1 MFRFITIISVL
12 IFFQSVLVAQVAGDE
27 CKYAIKLPSVN
38 NYCSE
43 DGQFTNVGAKADP
56 EFIEATNECVSLKW
70 INGVWFS
77 FIPLEPAVL
86 IRIFGKDNGG
96 TMQSPKVVLFKNCGE
111 YLSCSPGNDIGT
123 CEFVFDDL
131 LIGHEYYF
139 MVESSLGGEGTF
151 KVCFESFKPVKSPE
165 ADCKNGVVLCDD
177 SPFVVNSLTGVGN
190 DNNEIDPFSCIQSEF
205 ASAWYKW
212 TCDKPGTLTFVLTPN
227 NNLPGK
233 ISDDLDFAIYELP
246 TGLDDCKNKKMVRCE
261 AGGAN
266 TDEFGQQ
273 KPLENWK
280 NCNGPTGLAF
290 GEKDT
295 TEPSGCPTGSNNFL
309 KPLDMEAGKSYVL
322 VVNNYSR
329 SGLGF
334 GINFGGSGT
343 FLGPKPDFEINAN
356 KAFECDKTVVI
367 SNKSVANTDSIVS
380 YDWSFGDRSNPERAN
395 GKGPFNVEYTS
406 FGNKTAALT
415 VETSRGCVVT
425 KILDFYVEACCKDTS
440 TLKATA
446 NPKDLRCFEIPEGS
460 ILASGAGGAPEY
472 KYSIDGK
479 QFVSNPLFS
488 TLKAGNYNIWVQD
501 LKGCEDSISIK
512 VNQPEQ
518 LIADAGPDRTIE
530 LGQSTFLN
538 GSYTP
543 RGYNVKQY
551 WTPNYNLVD
560 SSDFKTE
567 AYPYKTTKYTLTVV
581 QDSTGCTDTDDMTVF
596 VIANRE
602 VRIPNVF
609 SPNDDGYN
617 DYFTAYN
624 VKAGVQIDEL
634 MIFDRWGE
642 LIFDK
647 KNIPLGDHYKGWNG
661 RFKGQKVNSGVYVYL
676 IKVRFL
682 DDEVINFAGDIT
694 VLN

>member
-12 IFFQSVLVAQVAGDE
+12 IFFQSVLLAQVAGDE
-27 CKYAIKLPSVN
+27 CENAINLTNVKDW
-38 NYCSE
+38 CSKNGE
-43 DGQFTNVGAKADP
+43 FSNVGATASAYGAPDCWDKVDNDIWFRFTAV
-56 EFIEATNECVSLKW
+56 ATAVTVVVSGAGNDGNIK
-70 INGVWFS
+70 S
-77 FIPLEPAVL
+77 PLMQ
-86 IRIFGKDNGG
+86 IYQDNGCFGNLYG
-96 TMQSPKVVLFKNCGE
+96 TQCAADFNNSNAVELNEGALTIGQS
-111 YLSCSPGNDIGT
+111 YLLRVDGQNGST
-123 CEFVFDDL
+123 
-131 LIGHEYYF
+131 
-139 MVESSLGGEGTF
+139 GTF
-151 KVCFESFKPVKSPE
+151 KLCIKNFFPPVEPGQDCSSAALLCDKSPFTI
-165 ADCKNGVVLCDD
+165 KYL
-177 SPFVVNSLTGVGN
+177 SGVGLDPHETDN
-190 DNNEIDPFSCIQSEF
+190 DCISFEKQTTWFKWIAKNN
-205 ASAWYKW
+205 
-212 TCDKPGTLTFVLTPN
+212 GTLTFTLTPN
-227 NNLPGK
+227 LV
-233 ISDDLDFAIYELP
+233 IDDIDFVVYELP
-246 TGLDDCKNKKMVRCE
+246 GGINDCAGKQWLRCNATFGGDYAPCGPKTGLSLLSKDIIEDANCDKGEDGFVKYIDMV
-261 AGGAN
+261 AGKAYALVINNFTVSGKGFAI
-266 TDEFGQQ
+266 EFGGTG
-273 KPLENWK
+273 EFE
-280 NCNGPTGLAF
+280 GPQPDF
-290 GEKDT
+290 IFEP
-295 TEPSGCPTGSNNFL
+295 PSG
-309 KPLDMEAGKSYVL
+309 
-322 VVNNYSR
+322 
-329 SGLGF
+329 
-334 GINFGGSGT
+334 
-343 FLGPKPDFEINAN
+343 
-356 KAFECDKTVVI
+356 
-367 SNKSVANTDSIVS
+367 
-380 YDWSFGDRSNPERAN
+380 
-395 GKGPFNVEYTS
+395 
-406 FGNKTAALT
+406 
-415 VETSRGCVVT
+415 
-425 KILDFYVEACCKDTS
+425 
-440 TLKATA
+440 
-446 NPKDLRCFEIPEGS
+446 LR
-460 ILASGAGGAPEY
+460 
-472 KYSIDGK
+472 
-479 QFVSNPLFS
+479 
-488 TLKAGNYNIWVQD
+488 
-501 LKGCEDSISIK
+501 CEDSIKIINKTDYNLGTITEWNWSMGLDASPKTDNKRDPSKVFYNSYGMKSVVLSVKSDKGCTKTVVKNIWMEPCCDDIPLNERVKIKIEEIKDPICYGDSNGKVIVSGIKGNPYFRYSIK
-512 VNQPEQ
+512 DTNFYYNPVFTGLSAGKYKLYIVDIKGCRDSIYVNLVNPEQ